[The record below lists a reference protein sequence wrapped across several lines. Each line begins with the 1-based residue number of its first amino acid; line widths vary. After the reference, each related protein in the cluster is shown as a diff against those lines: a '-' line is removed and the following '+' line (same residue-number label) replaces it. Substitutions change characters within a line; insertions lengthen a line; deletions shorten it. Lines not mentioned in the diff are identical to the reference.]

1 MNHTKVWGFRKLIRM
16 LRLNCKNAFG
26 INTPNVWASYNALTI
41 FSPYRW
47 MVIFEDSNAY
57 ETVAPQLRSA
67 FKLSS
72 KVNVAEH
79 IFKLIASPPTL
90 ESVGI
95 RSYEAL

>member
-26 INTPNVWASYNALTI
+26 INTPNVWASYNALTPL
-41 FSPYRW
+41 PYRLG
-47 MVIFEDSNAY
+47 VICEESNAY